1 MSLNREIE
9 AQKKR
14 LARIAPVAR
23 PPKLSMH
30 CYQEGQGEPKLDSP
44 WVLNLMI
51 ENKPEPPLIENRPIQ
66 EEIKQKH

>member
-23 PPKLSMH
+23 PPKLSVNV
-30 CYQEGQGEPKLDSP
+30 YKEGQGKPNLDSP

-51 ENKPEPPLIENRPIQ
+51 ENKPEPPLIANRPIQ

>member
-23 PPKLSMH
+23 PPKLSMNI
-30 CYQEGQGEPKLDSP
+30 YQEGQGEPIIDSP
-44 WVLNLMI
+44 WVLNVLV

-66 EEIKQKH
+66 EDIKQKH